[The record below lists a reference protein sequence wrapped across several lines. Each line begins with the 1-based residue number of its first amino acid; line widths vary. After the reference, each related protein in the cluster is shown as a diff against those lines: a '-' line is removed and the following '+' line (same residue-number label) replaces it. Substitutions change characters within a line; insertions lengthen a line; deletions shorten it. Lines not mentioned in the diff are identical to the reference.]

1 MKDGRMAE
9 LELCMGT
16 IQPTEPAC
24 FIADT
29 KLLQWCKREEEEPKS
44 LCLTWR
50 QRPHSA
56 HLSPNTIPTYMT
68 SKKSPPIIDHG

>member
-29 KLLQWCKREEEEPKS
+29 KLLQWCKREGEEPKS
-44 LCLTWR
+44 LC
-50 QRPHSA
+50 
-56 HLSPNTIPTYMT
+56 SPGDSGPTVPSFHPT
-68 SKKSPPIIDHG
+68 LSPPI